1 MKAFFAAP
9 LIFTLCAVVGAPRL
23 SAATSETPGQ
33 DHALP
38 AAAAASLWQSTAA
51 THVYGFPD
59 IKPNKAGTLV
69 LSADALTFT
78 GKAGSTSIPR
88 NSVTAVSA
96 GNQRME
102 LWGMKGR
109 ILRMAIPDGGGLAAA
124 TFMHHRVD
132 MLTVEFRDARGG
144 KHGAVFFL
152 PASEADHALES
163 FGETP
168 AAVGEPSD
176 RGCGEKPVEP
186 KSVLVSTP
194 NWDEAAVPA
203 AYRALVY
210 EHVVER
216 LRKTKDVGHVY
227 RDGEA
232 TGQSGCPQYIVHI
245 SIEGF
250 KPGSSVQRAF
260 LGPVGMFVGTTQM
273 TFDTTL
279 TDAAG
284 KLEVQDEVKATMR
297 GESESTDIA
306 DKVAKGV
313 AKHYSAALKSAEKSG
328 AVKSADAGGSYAK
341 QNDLH

>member
-1 MKAFFAAP
+1 MKAFFSAP
-9 LIFTLCAVVGAPRL
+9 LILTLCAVIGVPRL
-23 SAATSETPGQ
+23 SAAQ
-33 DHALP
+33 DHAVP
-38 AAAAASLWQSTAA
+38 AAASLWQSTSA

-59 IKPNKAGTLV
+59 MKPNKAGTLV

-88 NSVTAVSA
+88 SSVTAVSA

-102 LWGMKGR
+102 LWGTKGR

-124 TFMHHRVD
+124 TFLHHRVD
-132 MLTVEFRDARGG
+132 ILTVEFRDARGG

-152 PASEADHALES
+152 PASEADRALER

-168 AAVGEPSD
+168 EAARESSD
-176 RGCGEKPVEP
+176 RTCGDKPVAL

-194 NWDEAAVPA
+194 NWDGTAVPA

-210 EHVVER
+210 EHVVDR

-227 RDGEA
+227 RDGEEK
-232 TGQSGCPQYIVHI
+232 GQDGCPQYTVHI

-250 KPGSSVQRAF
+250 KPGSSVQRAY

-279 TDAAG
+279 TDASG

-297 GESESTDIA
+297 GESESTDVA

-313 AKHYSAALKSAEKSG
+313 AKHYSAALKNAEKSG
-328 AVKSADAGGSYAK
+328 TTKSPDAGKPYGTENS
-341 QNDLH
+341 LH